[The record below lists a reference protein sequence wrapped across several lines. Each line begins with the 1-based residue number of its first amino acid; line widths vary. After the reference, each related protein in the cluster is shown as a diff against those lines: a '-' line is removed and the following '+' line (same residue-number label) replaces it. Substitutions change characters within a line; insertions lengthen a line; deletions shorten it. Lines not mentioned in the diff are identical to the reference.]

1 MQSRSFLRP
10 NGMLAMAQV
19 IVLEKGGFTPA
30 AELALTE
37 QEGFST
43 MYEMGGLLTTQDA
56 GACSCLH
63 ALCPG
68 LAMLLSHLVCSISG
82 PETTKAELRSRK
94 SGACCHSMSSSSLT
108 PFYEHVQAF
117 GAADQIDF

>member
-1 MQSRSFLRP
+1 MQLGCFLRP
-10 NGMLAMAQV
+10 DGMLAMAQV

-56 GACSCLH
+56 GACFCLH

-68 LAMLLSHLVCSISG
+68 LAVLLSRLV
-82 PETTKAELRSRK
+82 
-94 SGACCHSMSSSSLT
+94 
-108 PFYEHVQAF
+108 
-117 GAADQIDF
+117 

>member
-1 MQSRSFLRP
+1 
-10 NGMLAMAQV
+10 MLAMAQV

-56 GACSCLH
+56 GACFCLH

-68 LAMLLSHLVCSISG
+68 LAVLLSRLV
-82 PETTKAELRSRK
+82 
-94 SGACCHSMSSSSLT
+94 
-108 PFYEHVQAF
+108 
-117 GAADQIDF
+117 

>member
-1 MQSRSFLRP
+1 MQRWPQESAAARVVVRAD
-10 NGMLAMAQV
+10 GVLAMMQV

-56 GACSCLH
+56 GARPCLH

-68 LAMLLSHLVCSISG
+68 LPVLRSRLGCSISG
-82 PETTKAELRSRK
+82 PETTNAELRSQK
-94 SGACCHSMSSSSLT
+94 SGACCLSMSSSSLT
-108 PFYEHVQAF
+108 PF
-117 GAADQIDF
+117 

>member
-1 MQSRSFLRP
+1 MFLRL
-10 NGMLAMAQV
+10 NGMLAMVQV
-19 IVLEKGGFTPA
+19 IVLEKGGLIPA

-56 GACSCLH
+56 GACFCLH

-68 LAMLLSHLVCSISG
+68 LAVLRSRLVCSITISG
-82 PETTKAELRSRK
+82 PETTKDELRSRK
-94 SGACCHSMSSSSLT
+94 SGACCLSMSSSGLT
-108 PFYEHVQAF
+108 LSRSMS
-117 GAADQIDF
+117 